1 MIEDLG
7 GITSK
12 LARLALDAS
21 LLRHQVIANNIAN
34 ADTPGFAAKRV
45 NFEEQLAKF
54 MQINGELDDSALE
67 KEFQNIKASID
78 EGHAVVQSDSEKV
91 ELDREMIDLTKNVIR
106 YRAILEALS
115 KRGAVLKMAIK
126 EGRQ

>member
-78 EGHAVVQSDSEKV
+78 EGHAVVQ
-91 ELDREMIDLTKNVIR
+91 
-106 YRAILEALS
+106 
-115 KRGAVLKMAIK
+115 
-126 EGRQ
+126 